1 MTGFLLKKMPRM
13 AIAFGCLLC
22 IFSLKP
28 AHPPIEVPEE
38 MKLGGMR
45 LQLNQGIRR
54 QLQSQ
59 INFLLK
65 NRQFLNN
72 NAVHIQLYLN
82 EVSKILLEEGLPDEY
97 KYLAMM
103 ENSLITGAT
112 QNESAGFW
120 QIRPEIAEEFGLQ
133 INERVDERLNLIST
147 TRAASKYLK
156 RTNLYF
162 KNWLINLL
170 TIELG
175 FKETKEYLSQNYRRR
190 DEIIGKQDIQIDE
203 LSHPFIRKF
212 LAHKILLENLL
223 KQNPQL
229 KVKLVQY
236 TRGAN
241 KTLPQIAKKSGISA
255 QELKKYNPW
264 LKKNR
269 IPKDKI
275 YTVVIPKKMTNEEI
289 QSSHNPNS
297 EKLPSENNNSLPPD
311 DPYTDLPIDSEKDA
325 SVPTRRVTNEQLRQV
340 IEEQEREMN
349 SELNNPPTPLI
360 NTPEEEMP
368 EYHTVIN
375 GQTLYSIARMYQDK
389 GLTVKLLREL
399 NNLKPADKI
408 YPAQLLRLR
417 SIQAEVSL
425 GTVQSN
431 IPRTHLVQAGETLL
445 DIATRYN
452 LSPRLLRMWN
462 QMGLEEEV
470 QPGQRLLIE
479 NKGNSNLK
487 SANPL
492 ENSKT
497 FQLKRLR
504 GRTSQKLSE
513 SSEVETMRG
522 ANTPKSKNFK
532 IQLNEPEIKK

>member
-1 MTGFLLKKMPRM
+1 MTGFLFKKMPRM
-13 AIAFGCLLC
+13 AIAIGCLLC
-22 IFSLKP
+22 IFSLKS
-28 AHPPIEVPEE
+28 AHPTIEVPEK
-38 MKLGGMR
+38 MSLGSMH

-65 NRQFLNN
+65 NRQFLNH
-72 NAVHIQLYLN
+72 NAGQIQLYLN

-97 KYLAMM
+97 KYLAIM
-103 ENSLITGAT
+103 ENSLITGAI
-112 QNESAGFW
+112 QSESAGFW

-147 TRAASKYLK
+147 TRVASKYLK

-162 KNWLINLL
+162 KNWLINML
-170 TIELG
+170 TMELG

-190 DEIIGKQDIQIDE
+190 DEIIGVQEVQIDE
-203 LSHPFIRKF
+203 MSHPFIRKF
-212 LAHKILLENLL
+212 LAHKILLESLL
-223 KQNPQL
+223 QQNPQL

-241 KTLPQIAKKSGISA
+241 KTLPQIAKKTGVST
-255 QELKKYNPW
+255 QELKKHNPW

-275 YTVVIPKKMTNEEI
+275 YTVVIPQKMTSEEI
-289 QSSHNPNS
+289 DISDKSNS
-297 EKLPSENNNSLPPD
+297 EKLPSKSIDTLLA
-311 DPYTDLPIDSEKDA
+311 DPYRDLQIEPEKKPEI
-325 SVPTRRVTNEQLRQV
+325 STQNVHNEQLRKV
-340 IEEQEREMN
+340 IEEQEREM
-349 SELNNPPTPLI
+349 SLESINPPAPLI

-389 GLTVKLLREL
+389 GLTVKLLRDL

-417 SIQAEVSL
+417 AIQTEITI

-431 IPRTHLVQAGETLL
+431 MPKIHLVQAGETLM

-462 QMGLEEEV
+462 QMSIEDEV
-470 QPGQRLLIE
+470 KPGQKLLIE
-479 NKGNSNLK
+479 SGSNSNLK
-487 SANPL
+487 SANPN
-492 ENSKT
+492 ENPKS

-522 ANTPKSKNFK
+522 TNSPKSKNFK